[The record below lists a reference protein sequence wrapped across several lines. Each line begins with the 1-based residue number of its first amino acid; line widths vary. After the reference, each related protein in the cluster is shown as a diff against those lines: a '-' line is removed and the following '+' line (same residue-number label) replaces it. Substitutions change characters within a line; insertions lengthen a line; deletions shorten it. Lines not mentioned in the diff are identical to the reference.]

1 MLFNACMTYY
11 LNLDFLFRMILAM
24 FNVLGRVERVLNTS
38 ILVNTDLV
46 QTYRTTLFV
55 MMFVDYLFDSLL
67 SDADDFFLW
76 RCSS

>member
-1 MLFNACMTYY
+1 
-11 LNLDFLFRMILAM
+11 MILAM
-24 FNVLGRVERVLNTS
+24 FDELGRVERVLNTS

-67 SDADDFFLW
+67 SDADHFFCGVAVSDWLTSIVVL
-76 RCSS
+76 R